1 MAQTPSAAAQVI
13 VSIIPIVGI
22 VAGGV
27 VVFFFLLWN
36 HKQKMSLVKQGIT
49 PVSHFDLETF
59 ALLAGLLTFVIGT
72 VLTLLF
78 LVLEGRSY
86 VLLGGLIPLATG
98 TGLLLFYLI
107 QKRRSWD

>member
-22 VAGGV
+22 VAGGT
-27 VVFFFLLWN
+27 VVFFYLLWN
-36 HKQKMSLVKQGIT
+36 HQQKMRLVEQGIT

-59 ALLAGLLTFVIGT
+59 ALLAGLLTFT
-72 VLTLLF
+72 VGMVLSLF
-78 LVLEGRSY
+78 FFLLEGCSY

-98 TGLLLFYLI
+98 TGLLLFYRI
-107 QKRRSWD
+107 RKRRMWD

>member
-27 VVFFFLLWN
+27 VAFFYLLWN
-36 HKQKMSLVKQGIT
+36 HQQKIRLVEQGIT

-59 ALLAGLLTFVIGT
+59 ALLAGLLSFIIGT
-72 VLTLLF
+72 VLTLFF

-86 VLLGGLIPLATG
+86 TMLGGLIPLATG
-98 TGLLLFYLI
+98 SGLLLFYRI
-107 QKRRSWD
+107 RKRRSWD